1 MPSKE
6 DRDLVAALC
15 EIDHGLTDWEV
26 NFVED
31 IARQVLD
38 RKQGLTPKQ
47 LQIAL
52 RIQEKKGKR

>member
-6 DRDLVAALC
+6 DRDLVQALC
-15 EIDHGLTDWEV
+15 DIDHGLTDWEV
-26 NFVED
+26 DFVED

-47 LQIAL
+47 LEVAL